1 MSFTRQPNSWLCGPY
16 ALKHALL
23 LVGVR
28 ADEHTIARLAGTDP
42 SGTDEAELMRAARHF
57 DCDLQSIRRRD
68 PDAAQH
74 DLAVHLARGTPVL
87 LCIEQWDHWVVAAH
101 EHDGTFA
108 IVDSRAA
115 GIFRILP
122 WEYLRDLLAF
132 RECRAGSAIYDL
144 HPLVARRDAGRRPV
158 LTLDR
163 IRFLQDWEN
172 QTVARDWHTFLT
184 DALEVT
190 GSGDATDG
198 PTLTPGLFLGRHEPG
213 VLDAI
218 TPTNESGRRTEA
230 RQVLRGLRF
239 LADTYGLRV
248 AAADESNARRRLEC
262 VIRRRLG
269 VREGAHW
276 QA

>member
-28 ADEHTIARLAGTDP
+28 ADEATIARLAGTDP

-57 DCDLQSIRRRD
+57 DCELQSVRWRD
-68 PDAAQH
+68 PDTARH
-74 DLAVHLARGTPVL
+74 DLTLHLGRGTPVL

-132 RECRAGSAIYDL
+132 RERRAGSAIYDL
-144 HPLVARRDAGRRPV
+144 HPLVPRRDSGRRPI

-163 IRFLQDWEN
+163 VRFLQHWEN
-172 QTVARDWHTFLT
+172 QMVAGDWHTLLT
-184 DALEVT
+184 EVLEVT
-190 GSGDATDG
+190 GPADDTGG
-198 PTLTPGLFLGRHEPG
+198 PTLSPGLFFGRHEPG

-218 TPTNESGRRTEA
+218 APTNESGRRTEA
-230 RQVLRGLRF
+230 RQGLGGLRF

-248 AAADESNARRRLEC
+248 AVADESNALRRLES
-262 VIRRRLG
+262 VLRRRLG
-269 VREGAHW
+269 VPEGAHW